1 MTKVE
6 IAKSFSNG
14 EFVKTYDFI
23 ADNAVWTVVEE
34 NTFTGKKAIID
45 NCEQVGKYFKSVN
58 TDFKTLNIITDE
70 NKVVISG
77 TAEFLRDGQRLS
89 FVSACD
95 VYEFNG
101 NNKIQNITSYCI
113 PGK

>member
-34 NTFTGKKAIID
+34 NTFIGKQAIID
-45 NCEQVGKYFKSVN
+45 NCEQVGKYFKSV
-58 TDFKTLNIITDE
+58 TTAFKTLNIITDE

-77 TAEFLRDGQRLS
+77 TAEFLRDGQRVS

-95 VYEFNG
+95 VYEFNV
-101 NNKIQNITSYCI
+101 NNKIQKITSYCI